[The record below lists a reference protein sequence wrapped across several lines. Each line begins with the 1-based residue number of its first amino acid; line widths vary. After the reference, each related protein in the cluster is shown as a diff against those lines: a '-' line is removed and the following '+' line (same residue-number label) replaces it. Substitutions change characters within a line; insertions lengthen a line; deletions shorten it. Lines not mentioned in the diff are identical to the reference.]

1 LQEFEII
8 IVGAGPAGLSAG
20 IYVARQN
27 VSCLIISKDLGGQMN
42 LIPRLENYPGAIMTS
57 GQILAKTLE
66 TQYLSFKGEIV
77 YDTIEKIDEFEGGF
91 KIKTTR
97 SEYRSKS
104 VVLAPGKV
112 PNMLGIENESEYFNK
127 GIHYCT
133 KCDAPFY
140 QGRTTASVGVG
151 SYLLE
156 SGLLLSRMASKMYL
170 ILKGSRLAG
179 DKDLVAAVV
188 NNKNIE
194 IVTQSS
200 VKAISG
206 NSVLQQITIVDS
218 SGAEKILDVDALFIE
233 MGSKIN
239 LDYVKHLVKI
249 NTKGEIEI
257 ESGGMTS
264 HPAIF
269 AAGDATTIPY
279 KQIIVACGDG
289 SNAGLSAFNYLED
302 KPKSPKGTNWDKAI
316 AYWSKLNSDSGAKF
330 DKEVEIRGDDISP
343 MVTWGTSPQDVIT
356 VTGIVP
362 DPADEKDE
370 DRKASMNRSLNY
382 MGLKPNTKIID
393 IKIDR
398 IFIGSCT
405 NGRIGDLEMQPK

>member
-1 LQEFEII
+1 MQEFEIV
-8 IVGAGPAGLSAG
+8 IVGAGPAGLTAG

-77 YDTIEKIDEFEGGF
+77 YDTVEKIDEFEGGF

-112 PNMLGIENESEYFNK
+112 PNMLGLENESDYFNK

-170 ILKGSRLAG
+170 ILKGSKLAG
-179 DKDLVAAVV
+179 DKDLIAAIE

-200 VKAISG
+200 VKAVSG

-218 SGAEKILDVDALFIE
+218 SGAEKVLDVDALFIE

-289 SNAGLSAFNYLED
+289 SNAGLSAFNYLEKLKG
-302 KPKSPKGTNWDKAI
+302 KPG
-316 AYWSKLNSDSGAKF
+316 
-330 DKEVEIRGDDISP
+330 VR
-343 MVTWGTSPQDVIT
+343 
-356 VTGIVP
+356 
-362 DPADEKDE
+362 ADWK
-370 DRKASMNRSLNY
+370 KQ
-382 MGLKPNTKIID
+382 
-393 IKIDR
+393 
-398 IFIGSCT
+398 IG
-405 NGRIGDLEMQPK
+405 GQVFHY

>member
-1 LQEFEII
+1 MQEFEIV

-77 YDTIEKIDEFEGGF
+77 YDTVEKIDEAEGGF
-91 KIKTTR
+91 KIKTSR

-104 VVLAPGKV
+104 IVLTPGKV
-112 PNMLGIENESEYFNK
+112 PNMLGLENESQYFNK

-140 QGRTTASVGVG
+140 QGRITASVGVG
-151 SYLLE
+151 NYLLE

-170 ILKGSRLAG
+170 ILRGSKLAG
-179 DKDLVAAVV
+179 DKDLVATIE

-206 NSVLQQITIVDS
+206 NSVLQHITIVDS
-218 SGAEKILDVDALFIE
+218 SGAEKVLDVDALFIE

-289 SNAGLSAFNYLED
+289 SNAGLSAFNYLEKLKG
-302 KPKSPKGTNWDKAI
+302 KPG
-316 AYWSKLNSDSGAKF
+316 
-330 DKEVEIRGDDISP
+330 VR
-343 MVTWGTSPQDVIT
+343 
-356 VTGIVP
+356 
-362 DPADEKDE
+362 ADWK
-370 DRKASMNRSLNY
+370 KQ
-382 MGLKPNTKIID
+382 
-393 IKIDR
+393 
-398 IFIGSCT
+398 
-405 NGRIGDLEMQPK
+405 IGDQVFHY

>member
-1 LQEFEII
+1 LQEFEIV

-42 LIPRLENYPGAIMTS
+42 LIPRLDNYPGAIMTS

-77 YDTIEKIDEFEGGF
+77 YDTVEKIDEFEGGF

-112 PNMLGIENESEYFNK
+112 PNMLGLENESDYFNK
-127 GIHYCT
+127 GIHYCA

-151 SYLLE
+151 NYLLE

-170 ILKGSRLAG
+170 ILRGAKLSG
-179 DKDLVAAVV
+179 DKDLVAAIE

-200 VKAISG
+200 VKAVSG

-218 SGAEKILDVDALFIE
+218 SGAEKVLDVDALFIE

-289 SNAGLSAFNYLED
+289 SNAGLSAFNYLEKLKG
-302 KPKSPKGTNWDKAI
+302 KPG
-316 AYWSKLNSDSGAKF
+316 
-330 DKEVEIRGDDISP
+330 VR
-343 MVTWGTSPQDVIT
+343 
-356 VTGIVP
+356 
-362 DPADEKDE
+362 ADWK
-370 DRKASMNRSLNY
+370 KQ
-382 MGLKPNTKIID
+382 
-393 IKIDR
+393 
-398 IFIGSCT
+398 IG
-405 NGRIGDLEMQPK
+405 GQVFHY

>member
-1 LQEFEII
+1 MQEFEIV

-20 IYVARQN
+20 MYVARQN
-27 VSCLIISKDLGGQMN
+27 VSCLVISKDLGGQMN
-42 LIPRLENYPGAIMTS
+42 LIPKLENYPGTIMSS

-77 YDTIEKIDEFEGGF
+77 YDTVEKIDESEGGF

-97 SEYRSKS
+97 SEYKAKAI
-104 VVLAPGKV
+104 VLAPGKV
-112 PNMLGIENESEYFNK
+112 PNMLGVENESEYFNK

-140 QGRTTASVGVG
+140 QGRITASVGVG
-151 SYLLE
+151 SYLVE

-170 ILKGSRLAG
+170 ILKGSKLAG
-179 DKDLVAAVV
+179 DKDLVTTLE

-194 IVTQSS
+194 IITQSS
-200 VKAISG
+200 VKSISG
-206 NSVLQQITIVDS
+206 NSALHQITLVDS
-218 SGAEKILDVDALFIE
+218 SGAEKVLDVDALFIE
-233 MGSKIN
+233 LGSKIN

-289 SNAGLSAFNYLED
+289 SNAGLSAFNYLEKLKG
-302 KPKSPKGTNWDKAI
+302 KPG
-316 AYWSKLNSDSGAKF
+316 
-330 DKEVEIRGDDISP
+330 IR
-343 MVTWGTSPQDVIT
+343 
-356 VTGIVP
+356 
-362 DPADEKDE
+362 ADWK
-370 DRKASMNRSLNY
+370 KQ
-382 MGLKPNTKIID
+382 
-393 IKIDR
+393 
-398 IFIGSCT
+398 IG
-405 NGRIGDLEMQPK
+405 NQVFHY

>member
-1 LQEFEII
+1 MQEYEIV

-20 IYVARQN
+20 MYVARQN

-42 LIPRLENYPGAIMTS
+42 LIPKLENYPGTIMSS

-66 TQYLSFKGEIV
+66 TQYLSFKGELV
-77 YDTIEKIDEFEGGF
+77 YDTVEKIDESEGGF

-97 SEYRSKS
+97 SEYKAKAI
-104 VVLAPGKV
+104 VLAPGKV
-112 PNMLGIENESEYFNK
+112 PNMLGVENESEYFNK

-140 QGRTTASVGVG
+140 QGRTTASIGVG
-151 SYLLE
+151 SYLVE

-170 ILKGSRLAG
+170 ILKGSKLAG
-179 DKDLVAAVV
+179 DKDLVATLE

-194 IVTQSS
+194 IITQSS
-200 VKAISG
+200 VKSISG
-206 NSVLQQITIVDS
+206 NSTLQQITIVDS
-218 SGAEKILDVDALFIE
+218 SGSEKVLDVDALFIE
-233 MGSKIN
+233 LGSKID

-257 ESGGMTS
+257 DSGGATS

-289 SNAGLSAFNYLED
+289 SNAGLSAFNYVEKLKG
-302 KPKSPKGTNWDKAI
+302 KPG
-316 AYWSKLNSDSGAKF
+316 
-330 DKEVEIRGDDISP
+330 IR
-343 MVTWGTSPQDVIT
+343 
-356 VTGIVP
+356 
-362 DPADEKDE
+362 ADWK
-370 DRKASMNRSLNY
+370 KQ
-382 MGLKPNTKIID
+382 
-393 IKIDR
+393 
-398 IFIGSCT
+398 IG
-405 NGRIGDLEMQPK
+405 GQVFHY

>member
-1 LQEFEII
+1 LQEFEIV

-66 TQYLSFKGEIV
+66 TQYLSFKGEII
-77 YDTIEKIDEFEGGF
+77 YDTVEKIDEFEGGF

-97 SEYRSKS
+97 SEYAAKS

-112 PNMLGIENESEYFNK
+112 PNMLGLENESEYFNK

-140 QGRTTASVGVG
+140 QGRITASVGVG
-151 SYLLE
+151 NYLLE

-170 ILKGSRLAG
+170 ILRGAKLAG
-179 DKDLVAAVV
+179 DKDLVAAIE

-218 SGAEKILDVDALFIE
+218 SGAEKVLDVDALFIE

-289 SNAGLSAFNYLED
+289 SNAGLSAFNYLEKLKG
-302 KPKSPKGTNWDKAI
+302 KPG
-316 AYWSKLNSDSGAKF
+316 
-330 DKEVEIRGDDISP
+330 VR
-343 MVTWGTSPQDVIT
+343 
-356 VTGIVP
+356 
-362 DPADEKDE
+362 ADWK
-370 DRKASMNRSLNY
+370 KQ
-382 MGLKPNTKIID
+382 
-393 IKIDR
+393 
-398 IFIGSCT
+398 IG
-405 NGRIGDLEMQPK
+405 GQVFHY

>member
-1 LQEFEII
+1 MQEEFEIV

-20 IYVARQN
+20 IYIARQN

-42 LIPRLENYPGAIMTS
+42 LIPRLENYPGTIMSS
-57 GQILAKTLE
+57 GPILAKTLE
-66 TQYLSFKGEIV
+66 TQYLSFKGEMV
-77 YDTIEKIDEFEGGF
+77 YDTVEKIDESEDGF
-91 KIKTTR
+91 TIKTNR
-97 SEYRSKS
+97 SVYKSKAI
-104 VVLAPGKV
+104 VLAPGKV
-112 PNMLGIENESEYFNK
+112 PNMLGVENESQYYNK

-140 QGRTTASVGVG
+140 QGKITASVGVG
-151 SYLLE
+151 SYLVE

-170 ILKGSRLAG
+170 IVKGSKLGG
-179 DKDLVAAVV
+179 DKDLIATLE

-200 VKAISG
+200 VKAITG

-218 SGAEKILDVDALFIE
+218 SGAEKELDVDGLFIE

-239 LDYVKHLVKI
+239 LDFVKHLVKI

-279 KQIIVACGDG
+279 KQIVVACGDG
-289 SNAGLSAFNYLED
+289 SNAGLSAFNYLEKLKG
-302 KPKSPKGTNWDKAI
+302 KPG
-316 AYWSKLNSDSGAKF
+316 
-330 DKEVEIRGDDISP
+330 VR
-343 MVTWGTSPQDVIT
+343 
-356 VTGIVP
+356 
-362 DPADEKDE
+362 ADWK
-370 DRKASMNRSLNY
+370 KQ
-382 MGLKPNTKIID
+382 
-393 IKIDR
+393 
-398 IFIGSCT
+398 
-405 NGRIGDLEMQPK
+405 IGDQVFHY

>member
-1 LQEFEII
+1 MQEFEIV

-77 YDTIEKIDEFEGGF
+77 YDTVEKIDEFEGGF

-97 SEYRSKS
+97 SEYAAKS

-112 PNMLGIENESEYFNK
+112 PNMLGLENESEYFNK

-151 SYLLE
+151 NYLLE

-170 ILKGSRLAG
+170 ILKGAKLAG
-179 DKDLVAAVV
+179 DKDLVAAIE

-218 SGAEKILDVDALFIE
+218 SGAEKVLDVDALFIE

-289 SNAGLSAFNYLED
+289 SNAGLSAFNYLEKLKG
-302 KPKSPKGTNWDKAI
+302 KPG
-316 AYWSKLNSDSGAKF
+316 
-330 DKEVEIRGDDISP
+330 VR
-343 MVTWGTSPQDVIT
+343 
-356 VTGIVP
+356 
-362 DPADEKDE
+362 ADWK
-370 DRKASMNRSLNY
+370 KQ
-382 MGLKPNTKIID
+382 
-393 IKIDR
+393 
-398 IFIGSCT
+398 IG
-405 NGRIGDLEMQPK
+405 GQVFHY

>member
-1 LQEFEII
+1 LQEFEIV

-77 YDTIEKIDEFEGGF
+77 YDTIEKIDESEGGF

-97 SEYRSKS
+97 SEYAAKS

-112 PNMLGIENESEYFNK
+112 PNMLGLENESEYFNK

-151 SYLLE
+151 NYLLE

-179 DKDLVAAVV
+179 DKDLIAAIE

-200 VKAISG
+200 VKVISG
-206 NSVLQQITIVDS
+206 NSVLQQITIADS
-218 SGAEKILDVDALFIE
+218 SGAERVLDVDALFIE

-289 SNAGLSAFNYLED
+289 SNAGLSAFNYLEKLKG
-302 KPKSPKGTNWDKAI
+302 KPG
-316 AYWSKLNSDSGAKF
+316 
-330 DKEVEIRGDDISP
+330 VR
-343 MVTWGTSPQDVIT
+343 
-356 VTGIVP
+356 
-362 DPADEKDE
+362 ADWK
-370 DRKASMNRSLNY
+370 KQ
-382 MGLKPNTKIID
+382 
-393 IKIDR
+393 
-398 IFIGSCT
+398 IG
-405 NGRIGDLEMQPK
+405 GQVFHY

>member
-1 LQEFEII
+1 MQEFEIV

-77 YDTIEKIDEFEGGF
+77 YDTVEKIDEFEGGF

-97 SEYRSKS
+97 TEYRAKS

-112 PNMLGIENESEYFNK
+112 PNMLGLENESDYFNK

-151 SYLLE
+151 NYLLE

-170 ILKGSRLAG
+170 ILKGARLSG
-179 DKDLVAAVV
+179 DKDLVAAIE

-218 SGAEKILDVDALFIE
+218 SGAEKVLDVDALFIE

-289 SNAGLSAFNYLED
+289 SNAGLSAFNYLEKLKG
-302 KPKSPKGTNWDKAI
+302 KPG
-316 AYWSKLNSDSGAKF
+316 
-330 DKEVEIRGDDISP
+330 VR
-343 MVTWGTSPQDVIT
+343 
-356 VTGIVP
+356 
-362 DPADEKDE
+362 ADWK
-370 DRKASMNRSLNY
+370 KQ
-382 MGLKPNTKIID
+382 
-393 IKIDR
+393 
-398 IFIGSCT
+398 IG
-405 NGRIGDLEMQPK
+405 GQVFHY

>member
-1 LQEFEII
+1 MQEFEIV

-77 YDTIEKIDEFEGGF
+77 YDTVEKIDEFEGGF

-97 SEYRSKS
+97 SEYAAKS

-112 PNMLGIENESEYFNK
+112 PNMLGLENESEYFNK

-140 QGRTTASVGVG
+140 QGRITASVGVG
-151 SYLLE
+151 NYLLE

-170 ILKGSRLAG
+170 ILKGAKLAG
-179 DKDLVAAVV
+179 DKDLVTTIE

-218 SGAEKILDVDALFIE
+218 SGAEKVLDVDALFIE

-289 SNAGLSAFNYLED
+289 SNAGLSAFNYLEKLKG
-302 KPKSPKGTNWDKAI
+302 KPG
-316 AYWSKLNSDSGAKF
+316 
-330 DKEVEIRGDDISP
+330 VR
-343 MVTWGTSPQDVIT
+343 
-356 VTGIVP
+356 
-362 DPADEKDE
+362 ADWK
-370 DRKASMNRSLNY
+370 KQ
-382 MGLKPNTKIID
+382 
-393 IKIDR
+393 
-398 IFIGSCT
+398 IG
-405 NGRIGDLEMQPK
+405 GQVFHY

>member
-1 LQEFEII
+1 LQEFEIV

-20 IYVARQN
+20 MYVARQN
-27 VSCLIISKDLGGQMN
+27 VSCLVISKDLGGQMN
-42 LIPRLENYPGAIMTS
+42 LIPKLENYPGTIMSS

-77 YDTIEKIDEFEGGF
+77 YDTVEKIDESEDGF

-97 SEYRSKS
+97 SEYKAKAI
-104 VVLAPGKV
+104 VLAPGKV
-112 PNMLGIENESEYFNK
+112 PNMLGVENESEYFNK
-127 GIHYCT
+127 GVHYCT

-151 SYLLE
+151 SYLVE

-170 ILKGSRLAG
+170 ILKGSKLAG
-179 DKDLVAAVV
+179 DKDLVATLE

-194 IVTQSS
+194 IITQSS
-200 VKAISG
+200 VKSISG
-206 NSVLQQITIVDS
+206 NSILQQITIVDS
-218 SGAEKILDVDALFIE
+218 SGAEKVLDVDALFIE

-289 SNAGLSAFNYLED
+289 SNAGLSAFNYLEKLKG
-302 KPKSPKGTNWDKAI
+302 KPG
-316 AYWSKLNSDSGAKF
+316 
-330 DKEVEIRGDDISP
+330 VR
-343 MVTWGTSPQDVIT
+343 
-356 VTGIVP
+356 
-362 DPADEKDE
+362 ADWK
-370 DRKASMNRSLNY
+370 KQ
-382 MGLKPNTKIID
+382 
-393 IKIDR
+393 
-398 IFIGSCT
+398 IG
-405 NGRIGDLEMQPK
+405 GQVFHY

>member
-1 LQEFEII
+1 MQEFEIV

-77 YDTIEKIDEFEGGF
+77 YDTVEKIDESEGGF

-97 SEYRSKS
+97 SEYAAKS

-112 PNMLGIENESEYFNK
+112 PNMLGLENESEYFNK

-151 SYLLE
+151 NYLLE

-170 ILKGSRLAG
+170 ILRGAKLAG
-179 DKDLVAAVV
+179 DKDLVAAIE

-218 SGAEKILDVDALFIE
+218 SGAEKVLDVDALFIE

-289 SNAGLSAFNYLED
+289 SNAGLSAFNYLEKLKG
-302 KPKSPKGTNWDKAI
+302 KPG
-316 AYWSKLNSDSGAKF
+316 
-330 DKEVEIRGDDISP
+330 VR
-343 MVTWGTSPQDVIT
+343 
-356 VTGIVP
+356 
-362 DPADEKDE
+362 ADWK
-370 DRKASMNRSLNY
+370 KQ
-382 MGLKPNTKIID
+382 
-393 IKIDR
+393 
-398 IFIGSCT
+398 IG
-405 NGRIGDLEMQPK
+405 GQVFHY

>member
-1 LQEFEII
+1 MQEFEIV

-20 IYVARQN
+20 MYVARQN
-27 VSCLIISKDLGGQMN
+27 VSCLVISKDLGGQMN
-42 LIPRLENYPGAIMTS
+42 LIPKLENYPGTIMSS

-77 YDTIEKIDEFEGGF
+77 YDTVEKIDESEGGF

-97 SEYRSKS
+97 SEYKAKAI
-104 VVLAPGKV
+104 VLAPGKV
-112 PNMLGIENESEYFNK
+112 PNMLGVENESEYFNK

-151 SYLLE
+151 SYLVE

-170 ILKGSRLAG
+170 ILKGSKLAG
-179 DKDLVAAVV
+179 DKDLVATLE

-194 IVTQSS
+194 IITQSS
-200 VKAISG
+200 VKSISG
-206 NSVLQQITIVDS
+206 NSTLQQITIVDS
-218 SGAEKILDVDALFIE
+218 SGAEKVLDVDALFIE
-233 MGSKIN
+233 LGSKIN

-289 SNAGLSAFNYLED
+289 SNAGLSAFNYLEKLKG
-302 KPKSPKGTNWDKAI
+302 KPG
-316 AYWSKLNSDSGAKF
+316 
-330 DKEVEIRGDDISP
+330 IR
-343 MVTWGTSPQDVIT
+343 
-356 VTGIVP
+356 
-362 DPADEKDE
+362 ADWK
-370 DRKASMNRSLNY
+370 KQ
-382 MGLKPNTKIID
+382 
-393 IKIDR
+393 
-398 IFIGSCT
+398 IG
-405 NGRIGDLEMQPK
+405 NQVFHY

>member
-1 LQEFEII
+1 MQEFEIV

-77 YDTIEKIDEFEGGF
+77 YDTIEKIDESEGGF

-97 SEYRSKS
+97 SEYAAKS

-112 PNMLGIENESEYFNK
+112 PNMLGLENESEYFNK

-140 QGRTTASVGVG
+140 QGRITASVGVG
-151 SYLLE
+151 NYLLE

-170 ILKGSRLAG
+170 ILKGAKLAG
-179 DKDLVAAVV
+179 DKDLVTTIE

-218 SGAEKILDVDALFIE
+218 SGAEKVLDVDALFIE

-289 SNAGLSAFNYLED
+289 SNAGLSAFNYLEKLKG
-302 KPKSPKGTNWDKAI
+302 KPG
-316 AYWSKLNSDSGAKF
+316 
-330 DKEVEIRGDDISP
+330 VR
-343 MVTWGTSPQDVIT
+343 
-356 VTGIVP
+356 
-362 DPADEKDE
+362 ADWK
-370 DRKASMNRSLNY
+370 KQ
-382 MGLKPNTKIID
+382 
-393 IKIDR
+393 
-398 IFIGSCT
+398 IG
-405 NGRIGDLEMQPK
+405 GQVFHY

>member
-1 LQEFEII
+1 LQEFEIV

-66 TQYLSFKGEIV
+66 TQYLSFKGEII
-77 YDTIEKIDEFEGGF
+77 YDTVEKIDEFEGGF

-97 SEYRSKS
+97 TEYRAKS

-112 PNMLGIENESEYFNK
+112 PNMLGLENESDYFNK

-151 SYLLE
+151 NYLLE

-170 ILKGSRLAG
+170 ILRGTKLAG
-179 DKDLVAAVV
+179 DKDLVAAIE

-218 SGAEKILDVDALFIE
+218 SGAEKVLDVDALFIE

-289 SNAGLSAFNYLED
+289 SNAGLSAFNYIEKLKG
-302 KPKSPKGTNWDKAI
+302 KPG
-316 AYWSKLNSDSGAKF
+316 
-330 DKEVEIRGDDISP
+330 VR
-343 MVTWGTSPQDVIT
+343 
-356 VTGIVP
+356 
-362 DPADEKDE
+362 ADWK
-370 DRKASMNRSLNY
+370 KQ
-382 MGLKPNTKIID
+382 
-393 IKIDR
+393 
-398 IFIGSCT
+398 IG
-405 NGRIGDLEMQPK
+405 GQVFHY

>member
-1 LQEFEII
+1 MQEFEIV

-27 VSCLIISKDLGGQMN
+27 VSCLVISKDLGGQMN
-42 LIPRLENYPGAIMTS
+42 LIPRLENYPGTIMSS
-57 GQILAKTLE
+57 GPILAKTLE

-77 YDTIEKIDEFEGGF
+77 YDTVEKIDEADGGF
-91 KIKTTR
+91 KIKTSR
-97 SEYRSKS
+97 SEYKAKAL
-104 VVLAPGKV
+104 VLAPGKV
-112 PNMLGIENESEYFNK
+112 PNMLGLENESEYYNK

-140 QGRTTASVGVG
+140 QGKTTASVGVG

-170 ILKGSRLAG
+170 ILKGSKLGG
-179 DKDLVAAVV
+179 DKDLIATIE

-200 VKAISG
+200 VKAITG

-218 SGAEKILDVDALFIE
+218 SGVEKVLDVDALFIE

-239 LDYVKHLVKI
+239 LDFVKHLVKI

-264 HPAIF
+264 NPAIF

-279 KQIIVACGDG
+279 KQIVVACGDG
-289 SNAGLSAFNYLED
+289 SNAGLSAFNYIEKLKG
-302 KPKSPKGTNWDKAI
+302 KPG
-316 AYWSKLNSDSGAKF
+316 
-330 DKEVEIRGDDISP
+330 VR
-343 MVTWGTSPQDVIT
+343 
-356 VTGIVP
+356 
-362 DPADEKDE
+362 ADWK
-370 DRKASMNRSLNY
+370 KQ
-382 MGLKPNTKIID
+382 
-393 IKIDR
+393 
-398 IFIGSCT
+398 
-405 NGRIGDLEMQPK
+405 IGDQVFHY

>member
-1 LQEFEII
+1 MQEFEIV

-27 VSCLIISKDLGGQMN
+27 VSCLIVSKDLGGQMN

-77 YDTIEKIDEFEGGF
+77 YDTIEKIDESEGGF

-97 SEYRSKS
+97 SEYAAKS

-112 PNMLGIENESEYFNK
+112 PNMLGLENESEYFNK

-140 QGRTTASVGVG
+140 QGRVTASVGVG
-151 SYLLE
+151 NYLLE

-170 ILKGSRLAG
+170 ILRGGKLAG
-179 DKDLVAAVV
+179 DKDLVAAIE

-218 SGAEKILDVDALFIE
+218 SGAEKVLDVDALFIE

-289 SNAGLSAFNYLED
+289 SNAGLSAFNYLEKLKG
-302 KPKSPKGTNWDKAI
+302 KPG
-316 AYWSKLNSDSGAKF
+316 
-330 DKEVEIRGDDISP
+330 VR
-343 MVTWGTSPQDVIT
+343 
-356 VTGIVP
+356 
-362 DPADEKDE
+362 ADWK
-370 DRKASMNRSLNY
+370 KQ
-382 MGLKPNTKIID
+382 
-393 IKIDR
+393 
-398 IFIGSCT
+398 IG
-405 NGRIGDLEMQPK
+405 GQVFHY

>member
-1 LQEFEII
+1 MQEFEII

-27 VSCLIISKDLGGQMN
+27 VSCLVISKDLGGQMN
-42 LIPRLENYPGAIMTS
+42 LIPRLENYPGAIMSS
-57 GQILAKTLE
+57 GPILAKTLE

-77 YDTIEKIDEFEGGF
+77 YDTVEKIDESEGGF

-97 SEYRSKS
+97 SEYKAKAI
-104 VVLAPGKV
+104 VLTPGKV
-112 PNMLGIENESEYFNK
+112 PNMLGLENESQYFNK

-140 QGRTTASVGVG
+140 QGRTTASIGVG

-170 ILKGSRLAG
+170 ILKGSKLAG
-179 DKDLVAAVV
+179 DKDLIATLE

-206 NSVLQQITIVDS
+206 NSVLQQITLVDS
-218 SGAEKILDVDALFIE
+218 SGTEKILDVDALFIE

-289 SNAGLSAFNYLED
+289 SNAGLSAFNYIEKLKG
-302 KPKSPKGTNWDKAI
+302 KPG
-316 AYWSKLNSDSGAKF
+316 
-330 DKEVEIRGDDISP
+330 VR
-343 MVTWGTSPQDVIT
+343 
-356 VTGIVP
+356 
-362 DPADEKDE
+362 ADWK
-370 DRKASMNRSLNY
+370 KQ
-382 MGLKPNTKIID
+382 
-393 IKIDR
+393 
-398 IFIGSCT
+398 
-405 NGRIGDLEMQPK
+405 IGDQVFHY

>member
-1 LQEFEII
+1 MQEFEII

-27 VSCLIISKDLGGQMN
+27 VSCLVISKDLGGQMN
-42 LIPRLENYPGAIMTS
+42 LIPRLENYPGTIMSS
-57 GQILAKTLE
+57 GPILAKTLE

-77 YDTIEKIDEFEGGF
+77 YDTVEKIDETDSGF
-91 KIKTTR
+91 KIKTSR
-97 SEYRSKS
+97 SEYMAKAI
-104 VVLAPGKV
+104 VLAPGKV
-112 PNMLGIENESEYFNK
+112 PNMLGLENESQYYNK

-140 QGRTTASVGVG
+140 QGKTTASIGVG
-151 SYLLE
+151 TYLVE

-170 ILKGSRLAG
+170 ILKGSKLAG
-179 DKDLVAAVV
+179 DKDLVAALE

-194 IVTQSS
+194 VVTQSS
-200 VKAISG
+200 VKAIAG

-218 SGAEKILDVDALFIE
+218 TGVEKVLDVDALFIE

-239 LDYVKHLVKI
+239 LDFVKHLVKI

-289 SNAGLSAFNYLED
+289 SNAGLSAFNYIEKLKG
-302 KPKSPKGTNWDKAI
+302 KPG
-316 AYWSKLNSDSGAKF
+316 
-330 DKEVEIRGDDISP
+330 VR
-343 MVTWGTSPQDVIT
+343 
-356 VTGIVP
+356 
-362 DPADEKDE
+362 ADWK
-370 DRKASMNRSLNY
+370 KQ
-382 MGLKPNTKIID
+382 
-393 IKIDR
+393 
-398 IFIGSCT
+398 
-405 NGRIGDLEMQPK
+405 IGDQVFHY